1 MTVFDHIT
9 DILVKSDSFKD
20 DNAQSISQEDFDQFL
35 KEFTFEKLKGK
46 KLGECFAQ
54 KFNIQDRILYM
65 MSDEESIIKHI
76 EYCKYIINET
86 KVY

>member
-54 KFNIQDRILYM
+54 KFNIHDRILYM

-86 KVY
+86 KVH

>member
-9 DILVKSDSFKD
+9 EILVKVDSFKD
-20 DNAQSISQEDFDQFL
+20 NDAKKIPQQEFDQFL

-54 KFNIQDRILYM
+54 KFGIHDRILYIM
-65 MSDEESIIKHI
+65 GDEESILKHI
-76 EYCKYIINET
+76 EYCKYIE
-86 KVY
+86 